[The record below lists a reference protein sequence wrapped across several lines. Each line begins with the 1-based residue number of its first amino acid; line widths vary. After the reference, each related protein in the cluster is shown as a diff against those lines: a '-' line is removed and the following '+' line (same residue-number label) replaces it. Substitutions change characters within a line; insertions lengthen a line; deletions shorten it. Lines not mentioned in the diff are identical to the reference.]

1 MDITHAELSTI
12 NKVAKNLSPFFAFGY
27 YDVEDIEQEIRLICL
42 QVLEGFDGSKK
53 ADGLYCYLFAHARN
67 MLIDLR
73 RLKLGRTISPC
84 KSCVYDDGGKCTKH
98 DDITECQRYRTKLDN
113 NNKKKS
119 VINPQPLDP
128 EQVPVLYDLASLL
141 DNAYIFAEIDK
152 EIPNNLRRDY
162 LRFLD
167 GIRLPHYNRKQVLVA
182 IREIAAR
189 KGFIKDGE
197 IVDKE
202 EKEEEEDSNG

>member
-1 MDITHAELSTI
+1 MDLTISELDTI

-42 QVLEGFDGSKK
+42 QTLEGFDRSKK
-53 ADGLYCYLFAHARN
+53 IDGLYCYLFVHARN

-84 KSCVYDDGGKCTKH
+84 KSCVYNEGGVCTKH
-98 DDITECQRYRTKLDN
+98 ENITECERYKTKVEN
-113 NNKKKS
+113 NNKKKAI
-119 VINPQPLDP
+119 INPQPLDP
-128 EQVPVLYDLASLL
+128 EQVPISYDLAEVL
-141 DNAYIFAEIDK
+141 DNSYIFAEIDR

-167 GIRLPHYNRKQVLVA
+167 GVTLPHYNRRQVLQA
-182 IREIAAR
+182 IREIAAS
-189 KGFIKDGE
+189 KGFIQKCD
-197 IVDKE
+197 ID
-202 EKEEEEDSNG
+202 EEDDNG

>member
-1 MDITHAELSTI
+1 MDITNKELDTI

-27 YDVEDIEQEIRLICL
+27 YDIEDIEQEIRLICL
-42 QVLEGFDGSKK
+42 QVLENFDGSKK

-84 KSCVYDDGGKCTKH
+84 KSCVHNNEGVCTKH
-98 DDITECQRYRTKLDN
+98 DDITECQRYKTKVEN
-113 NNKKKS
+113 NNKKKAI
-119 VINPQPLDP
+119 INPQPLDP
-128 EQVPVLYDLASLL
+128 EQVPILYDLATTI
-141 DNAYIFAEIDK
+141 DNAYIFCEIDK
-152 EIPNNLRRDY
+152 EIPHNLRRDY

-167 GIRLPHYNRKQVLVA
+167 GVRLPHYNRKQVLVA

-189 KGFIKDGE
+189 KGFIQKCD
-197 IVDKE
+197 INE
-202 EKEEEEDSNG
+202 ENENG